1 VIVVTGHQAADI
13 EAALAGLDVQI
24 VHNPDYPEGLAGS
37 LKSGL
42 LALPPDTDAFVVCLG
57 DMPLIEPAH
66 IDRLIAAYDEA
77 GSRIICIPV
86 HAGRRGNPVLWSRRF
101 IPEMLELTGDEG
113 ARRLLDTH
121 PDSIAEVPI
130 PSPAI
135 HADFDTPEALAR
147 L

>member
-1 VIVVTGHQAADI
+1 MMWSWTVMLSFSPASTSQSSTIRTIRGPRR
-13 EAALAGLDVQI
+13 LAQI
-24 VHNPDYPEGLAGS
+24 R
-37 LKSGL
+37 
-42 LALPPDTDAFVVCLG
+42 PPRPFARQRRFRRL
-57 DMPLIEPAH
+57 PLIEPAH

-101 IPEMLELTGDEG
+101 IPEMLELTGDES

-135 HADFDTPEALAR
+135 HVAFDTPEALAR